1 MREDRSGP
9 DVLRGAVWKG
19 LLALAVVILMLVLA
33 VTAVA
38 SFLPKLA
45 PGL

>member
-1 MREDRSGP
+1 MREDPSGP
-9 DVLRGAVWKG
+9 DAPRGAVWKG
-19 LLALAVVILMLVLA
+19 LVALVVVVLLLVLA
-33 VTAVA
+33 VTAIA